1 MLIRNA
7 TLVTWGKPNR
17 ILENHALYLDGDR
30 IVDVGPTL
38 DLESRYPGAKEIDAG
53 GQIVMPGNIC
63 AHTHSYGVFS
73 RGMAIPGRAPED
85 FPAGLRKLWW
95 PLDRA
100 LTEEDVRYASLVC
113 IVDAIRHGT
122 TTLFDHHCSP
132 NAVSGCLDVI
142 SETVDESGLRAV
154 LCYETTDRNGKDTA
168 HAGIEENVRFIK
180 RCAEG
185 EVADGRVAATFGL
198 HASFTLTDKTLESC
212 RQAAPNG
219 TGFHIHL
226 AEHEADE
233 YDSLE
238 KYGMRVVE
246 RLLRH
251 GILGERSILAHAV
264 HIDAA
269 EIRLLADTSTW
280 VTHQPRSNM
289 NNGVGI
295 PPVESM
301 LHAGVRVGMG
311 NDGFSNAMW
320 AEWMT
325 AYLMHKAGHRD
336 PRRMPGDLVINM
348 AVYNN
353 ARLTNVF
360 FPEAPIGVIKPGAYA
375 DLIFVD
381 YHPITPLSEGNLP
394 WHILF
399 GFRESM
405 VTTTIVAGK
414 VLMKD
419 RQLLTLDEERIAARA
434 HELAPA
440 LWQRYRANVPV
451 D

>member
-1 MLIRNA
+1 M
-7 TLVTWGKPNR
+7 T
-17 ILENHALYLDGDR
+17 
-30 IVDVGPTL
+30 
-38 DLESRYPGAKEIDAG
+38 
-53 GQIVMPGNIC
+53 
-63 AHTHSYGVFS
+63 
-73 RGMAIPGRAPED
+73 
-85 FPAGLRKLWW
+85 
-95 PLDRA
+95 
-100 LTEEDVRYASLVC
+100 ASK
-113 IVDAIRHGT
+113 
-122 TTLFDHHCSP
+122 
-132 NAVSGCLDVI
+132 N
-142 SETVDESGLRAV
+142 
-154 LCYETTDRNGKDTA
+154 
-168 HAGIEENVRFIK
+168 
-180 RCAEG
+180 
-185 EVADGRVAATFGL
+185 
-198 HASFTLTDKTLESC
+198 
-212 RQAAPNG
+212 
-219 TGFHIHL
+219 
-226 AEHEADE
+226 
-233 YDSLE
+233 
-238 KYGMRVVE
+238 M
-246 RLLRH
+246 
-251 GILGERSILAHAV
+251 
-264 HIDAA
+264 DAA

-301 LHAGVRVGMG
+301 LRAGVRVGMG

-336 PRRMPGDLVINM
+336 PRRMPGDLVIDM

-353 ARLTNVF
+353 ARLTNVL

-440 LWQRYRANVPV
+440 LWQRYQANVPV